1 MSLPPHYLWVK
12 ETEGLLQEGGRPSRP
27 ALSGK
32 WPGLFQCQL
41 PTHHELP
48 RLAAERASP
57 PAFGHY
63 TLVWTCTL
71 VHSHHPPLPHLI
83 KTGPWAPLN
92 PLGGMQAWGP
102 SPGLSLPNSEPRAEK
117 GSVVCPLQ
125 AWHRNRVGESGI
137 SPAQPCPKVGGGGSS
152 RLASGKAAALTCR
165 EHIPGPQAL
174 SGPTDPLLGW
184 S

>member
-1 MSLPPHYLWVK
+1 MGRWIANVEAKINKDKQIRLEREV
-12 ETEGLLQEGGRPSRP
+12 EGGRPSRP

-137 SPAQPCPKVGGGGSS
+137 SPAQPCPVLKPGV
-152 RLASGKAAALTCR
+152 LAATA
-165 EHIPGPQAL
+165 
-174 SGPTDPLLGW
+174 
-184 S
+184 